1 MMNLIFQEPEGIC
14 SKSYNQSIKPQ
25 YNYTKKLKSV
35 LLDSPE
41 IRKLCE
47 KIFNILKA
55 LSFSLQKRTLQVVQE
70 TKITMYKH
78 LLISLSVLVS
88 NRNRLNS
95 GKKIW
100 REMQPITVT
109 GWGMVSNCFCIT
121 CYIHSHICILINT
134 ILFLFSFLVNSFICI
149 NS

>member
-25 YNYTKKLKSV
+25 YNTKKLKSI

-55 LSFSLQKRTLQVVQE
+55 LSFSLQKRTLQVV
-70 TKITMYKH
+70 
-78 LLISLSVLVS
+78 
-88 NRNRLNS
+88 
-95 GKKIW
+95 
-100 REMQPITVT
+100 
-109 GWGMVSNCFCIT
+109 
-121 CYIHSHICILINT
+121 
-134 ILFLFSFLVNSFICI
+134 
-149 NS
+149 